1 MVATSA
7 FGMGIDKGNVR
18 KVFHLTIPESL
29 ESYYQETGRAGRDGK
44 PSSAMLLVKPQ
55 DKTNYYDKFIKYLPV
70 QKELKTYFKNLC
82 NYLHIPY
89 GEGQGMQFNLNLKDF
104 VKLINFKKK
113 KF

>member
-29 ESYYQETGRAGRDGK
+29 ESYYQETGRGRDGK

-55 DKTNYYDKFIKYLPV
+55 KQN
-70 QKELKTYFKNLC
+70 
-82 NYLHIPY
+82 
-89 GEGQGMQFNLNLKDF
+89 
-104 VKLINFKKK
+104 
-113 KF
+113 